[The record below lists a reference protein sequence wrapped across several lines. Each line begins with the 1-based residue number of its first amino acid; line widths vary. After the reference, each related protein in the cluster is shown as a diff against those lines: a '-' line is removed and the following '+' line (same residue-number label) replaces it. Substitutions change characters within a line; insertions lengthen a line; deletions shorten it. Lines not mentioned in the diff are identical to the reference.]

1 MWKKLFN
8 LKFWLPV
15 LLLGFG
21 AGLTMALLKNKPTA
35 RKKANFKR
43 GTLVD
48 MIDAAKSSPKIEVR
62 THGRVRAAKKVVLSA
77 RIGGEVIWVSPNLR
91 EGRFFKK
98 DEPLL
103 KIGIRQSKSNLKA
116 PFNGVVQT
124 KNVDLGQF
132 VNPGAQLATLL
143 GSDQAEIV
151 IDLPMGRM
159 GWLPKSSNSNDQG
172 NQYHIPV
179 MVSLTGIN
187 SAPTHKAI
195 IKRYL
200 LELTPRGMM
209 VQLIAE
215 VDDPFQMKNNP
226 QSQYPQKSETIQLT
240 GNNIDKLDIPVSRQ
254 VMNIPLFLGAFVDV
268 VIPGRQLENVV
279 HIPAKALRDRD
290 TVWIVSEGEI
300 QVRNVKIAHV
310 DFDDVYL
317 SDGVSPGEK
326 IIISPVKGA
335 ANGMKVQLAGRKRMD
350 GKRKSGEKFRG
361 DKRLENMGKRRD
373 EKQNSPE
380 SNLSRESQ

>member
-1 MWKKLFN
+1 
-8 LKFWLPV
+8 
-15 LLLGFG
+15 
-21 AGLTMALLKNKPTA
+21 MALLKNKPNA

-48 MIDAAKSSPKIEVR
+48 VIDAAKSSPKIEVR

-159 GWLPKSSNSNDQG
+159 GWLPQSNNSNDQG
-172 NQYHIPV
+172 NQYHIPAI
-179 MVSLTGIN
+179 VSLTGIN

-195 IKRYL
+195 IKRHL

-215 VDDPFQMKNNP
+215 VDDPFQMKNNSRSKNP
-226 QSQYPQKSETIQLT
+226 QNSETINLT
-240 GNNIDKLDIPVSRQ
+240 ERNKDKLEISVNRQ
-254 VMNIPLFLGAFVDV
+254 VINIPLFLGAFVDV

-290 TVWIVSEGEI
+290 TVWIASQGEI
-300 QVRNVKIAHV
+300 QVRTVKIAHV

-317 SDGVSPGEK
+317 SGGIRIGEK
-326 IIISPVKGA
+326 IITSPVKGA
-335 ANGMKVQLAGRKRMD
+335 ANGMKVQLAGMKKKD
-350 GKRKSGEKFRG
+350 GRSKLGKKFKGGKNREG
-361 DKRLENMGKRRD
+361 NGKRRVK
-373 EKQNSPE
+373 KQNSPE
-380 SNLSRESQ
+380 SNSSRESL